1 MDISEKIVEELD
13 KIEADDPELNVTMLT
28 NTADYITTS
37 VSNVL
42 STAVQAALMAMVV
55 LFLFLRNGKSSL
67 IIGVSIPTSVIVTFA
82 LMYVC
87 GMSLNVISLG
97 GLTIGI
103 GMLVDNSTVV
113 LEAITRHH
121 EEGMS
126 ARKAAETS
134 ECYVW
139 LL

>member
-1 MDISEKIVEELD
+1 MRTVSYTHLNANLVDISEKIVEELD

-82 LMYVC
+82 LM
-87 GMSLNVISLG
+87 
-97 GLTIGI
+97 
-103 GMLVDNSTVV
+103 
-113 LEAITRHH
+113 
-121 EEGMS
+121 
-126 ARKAAETS
+126 
-134 ECYVW
+134 
-139 LL
+139 

>member
-67 IIGVSIPTSVIVTFA
+67 IIGVSIPTLVIVTFA

-87 GMSLNVISLG
+87 GMS
-97 GLTIGI
+97 
-103 GMLVDNSTVV
+103 
-113 LEAITRHH
+113 
-121 EEGMS
+121 
-126 ARKAAETS
+126 
-134 ECYVW
+134 
-139 LL
+139 